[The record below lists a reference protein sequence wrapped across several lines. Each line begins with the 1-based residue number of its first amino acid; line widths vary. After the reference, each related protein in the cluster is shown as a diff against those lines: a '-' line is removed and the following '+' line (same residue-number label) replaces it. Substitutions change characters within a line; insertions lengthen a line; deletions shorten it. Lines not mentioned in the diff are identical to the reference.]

1 MWWFRFKHNINDTNI
16 TLKPGSHKPAGRPTW
31 DIAASTAW
39 DNAAAY
45 VNIFFYRRH
54 NLSRALTAGLPAKL
68 SWVASWRLSAMKIF
82 YVNII
87 CGDLQ
92 CYVAT
97 TSQVGRQRMRTRLKV
112 TSAYQQS
119 GSSGRCL
126 SQKQYNRQQIIL
138 YLSRGKYIYLSPI
151 SVADWRI
158 IKHWPVG
165 SVGLP
170 RIKFPGTCLHAWSKR
185 ATVRVKCVLGVFNL
199 EASAQTMRPSHL
211 MCNRARN

>member
-92 CYVAT
+92 RYAT
-97 TSQVGRQRMRTRLKV
+97 TKSQVGRRHMRTRLKGAFLLQNPRLDSKIQKWILRFFTKQINP
-112 TSAYQQS
+112 TSL
-119 GSSGRCL
+119 GPCMVHTPNWNENPRPKWTRRFLRRLVIGE
-126 SQKQYNRQQIIL
+126 IL
-138 YLSRGKYIYLSPI
+138 
-151 SVADWRI
+151 DWY
-158 IKHWPVG
+158 
-165 SVGLP
+165 
-170 RIKFPGTCLHAWSKR
+170 
-185 ATVRVKCVLGVFNL
+185 VK
-199 EASAQTMRPSHL
+199 
-211 MCNRARN
+211 